1 MLNQFYPNLIRLQA
15 SLRRLEVFIKKSNL
29 SNTCCLQ
36 AIFPRPKIVPGCS
49 RVLPLGLMIKLL
61 SMWTPKFILLRI
73 SPEGIYTGKKNLIV
87 NVTMHGGIA

>member
-36 AIFPRPKIVPGCS
+36 AIFPRPKNRARLLKGFT
-49 RVLPLGLMIKLL
+49 LGFNDK
-61 SMWTPKFILLRI
+61 TF
-73 SPEGIYTGKKNLIV
+73 EHVDT
-87 NVTMHGGIA
+87 